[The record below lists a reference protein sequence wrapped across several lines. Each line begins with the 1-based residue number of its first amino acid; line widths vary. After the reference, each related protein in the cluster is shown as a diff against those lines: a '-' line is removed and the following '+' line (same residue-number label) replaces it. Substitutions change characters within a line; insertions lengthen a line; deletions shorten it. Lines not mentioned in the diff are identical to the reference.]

1 MKIGNVNIDGQVWLA
16 PMAGVTDSIYRS
28 ICRHFGAAI
37 CTTEMVSS
45 RAIEYSYNK
54 TFELMCLE
62 EGDHPAAVQL
72 FGNEPDILAKAAAKA
87 VEFSGCDIID
97 INMGCPVPK
106 VAGNGCGSA
115 LMKNPAL
122 CGEIVCAVKKAVDVP
137 VTVKIR
143 KGWDKNS
150 VNAVEV
156 AKYCEDAGVDA
167 ICVHGRTREQM
178 YQPVA
183 DWGIIRDV
191 KQAVSVP
198 VIGNGDVVDAQSA
211 AKMFLE
217 TNCDMIMV
225 GRAALG
231 DPWIFHRINA
241 YLTDGCRILP
251 EPTAAQRVV
260 VVRNHI
266 GALCEK
272 IGEEHGMREARK
284 HVGWYMKG
292 MRGAA
297 DFRRRA
303 GSLSTLAELDE
314 LLMDMYKANC
324 GEEEI

>member
-1 MKIGNVNIDGQVWLA
+1 MWLA
-16 PMAGVTDSIYRS
+16 PMAGVTDGIYRS

-54 TFELMCLE
+54 TFELMRLE
-62 EGDHPAAVQL
+62 EGDRPAAVQL

-122 CGEIVCAVKKAVDVP
+122 CGEIVRAVKSVVDVP

-260 VVRNHI
+260 VIRNHI

-292 MRGAA
+292 LRGAA

-303 GSLSTLAELDE
+303 GSLSTLSDLDE

>member
-16 PMAGVTDSIYRS
+16 PMAGVTDSIYRG
-28 ICRHFGAAI
+28 ICRHFGAAV

-54 TFELMCLE
+54 TFDLMRLE

-87 VEFSGCDIID
+87 VAFSGCDIID

-122 CGEIVCAVKKAVDVP
+122 CGEIVRAVKSAVDVP

-183 DWGIIRDV
+183 DWGIIREV

-260 VVRNHI
+260 VIRNHI

-292 MRGAA
+292 LRGAA

-324 GEEEI
+324 GEEEN